1 MLAHEQIM
9 VSSAETFYKMHL
21 NLFAYLTATDCTVN
35 DCQSVSKS
43 ISQSVSK
50 SISQSVSK
58 SISQSVSKSI
68 SQPVSQSVSQSVS
81 KSISQ

>member
-1 MLAHEQIM
+1 MIKLKLKSNHVMLAHEQIM

-50 SISQSVSK
+50 SISQ
-58 SISQSVSKSI
+58 
-68 SQPVSQSVSQSVS
+68 PVSQSVSQSVS
-81 KSISQ
+81 Q